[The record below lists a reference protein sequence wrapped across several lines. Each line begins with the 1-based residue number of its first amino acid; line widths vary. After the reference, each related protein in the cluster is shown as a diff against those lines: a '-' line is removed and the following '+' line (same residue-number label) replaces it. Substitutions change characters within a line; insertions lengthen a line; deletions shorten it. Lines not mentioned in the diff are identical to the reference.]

1 MDHLRPSDQA
11 RLRDIL
17 RYYDNYRRT
26 HYDDNVG
33 ITVENRRREAEQA
46 EIERHLTRIREVQ
59 ATEPYQELSREK
71 AGIRDQ
77 MDHYECLLWGADYE
91 EDEPPVDIT
100 TLRETLD
107 TLGKTL
113 ASLVTKQLVLLE
125 AAGVDMVF
133 LDDKDVNVKAVL

>member
-1 MDHLRPSDQA
+1 MDHLCPSDQA

-17 RYYDNYRRT
+17 QYYDNYRRT

-46 EIERHLTRIREVQ
+46 EIERHLARIREVQ
-59 ATEPYQELSREK
+59 ATELYQELSREK

-77 MDHYECLLWGADYE
+77 MDHYECLLWGAGAG

-100 TLRETLD
+100 ILREIFD

-113 ASLVTKQLVLLE
+113 ASLVTKQLELLE
-125 AAGVDMVF
+125 AAGVDVVF
-133 LDDKDVNVKAVL
+133 LDDKGVNIKAVL